1 MTRLVRAQSGL
12 DDIETYVP
20 GRPIEE
26 VQREFGLDDVI
37 KLASNE
43 NPIAPAPK
51 AVVAMQAPLTQVNR
65 YPDGESY
72 CLRQA
77 LASHLA
83 VEPEQILEG
92 DGPTASSWRP
102 AWHTSIRATRPSSA
116 ARPSRSTTSTC
127 RRCVVSW
134 SKTPHKDYRL
144 DLEAML
150 AAITPKTKLIFVC
163 NPNNPT
169 GTIVTATEVE
179 AFMRAVPDDVLVVF
193 DEAYYEFV
201 DAPDFPQSLA
211 YVHEGRANVMVL
223 RTYSKVYGRAG
234 VRPGLRDLVRAV

>member
-1 MTRLVRAQSGL
+1 M
-12 DDIETYVP
+12 
-20 GRPIEE
+20 
-26 VQREFGLDDVI
+26 
-37 KLASNE
+37 
-43 NPIAPAPK
+43 
-51 AVVAMQAPLTQVNR
+51 
-65 YPDGESY
+65 
-72 CLRQA
+72 
-77 LASHLA
+77 
-83 VEPEQILEG
+83 
-92 DGPTASSWRP
+92 
-102 AWHTSIRATRPSSA
+102 
-116 ARPSRSTTSTC
+116 
-127 RRCVVSW
+127 VSW